1 MYFAFLKCP
10 YVGKRSAEVRD
21 FGDLKRNPPPTH
33 TG

>member
-21 FGDLKRNPPPTH
+21 FGDLNRNPPLPT
-33 TG
+33 G